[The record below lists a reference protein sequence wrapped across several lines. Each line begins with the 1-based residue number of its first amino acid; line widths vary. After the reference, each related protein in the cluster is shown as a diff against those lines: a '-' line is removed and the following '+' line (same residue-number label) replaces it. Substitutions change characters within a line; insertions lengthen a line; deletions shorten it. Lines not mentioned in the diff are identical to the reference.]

1 MKAAFLQTLGR
12 LEVRE
17 TERPPC
23 PPRGIL
29 LRVRACAICGS
40 DLRTFTYGHHAVTL
54 PHILGHEIA
63 GEVAEVDAQ
72 VEGFQ
77 VGDRVTLSPA
87 VSCGRCLH
95 CRSGHFNRC
104 DNLLA
109 LGEDLPG
116 GYAEYVAIPA
126 RLLDEGYLIHIPE
139 GLSFEAAALA
149 EPLSCVL
156 NGQELVQVSLDDT
169 VAIIGLGAIG
179 CMHIAVARLRGARK
193 IIAFDISPVRLE
205 MARSFRADIYS
216 DASAEDPVE
225 VVRRTTKGHGVDVAI
240 VACAS
245 GKAQTQAVAMAAK
258 GGRVCLFGGLPKGS
272 SLVSLDTNLVHYRE
286 LTVVGAFGAT
296 PIQLQHA
303 VNLIA
308 SRMIP
313 VDRLITHVFPL
324 QEIARAFEV
333 AASEES
339 LRVIVMP

>member
-1 MKAAFLQTLGR
+1 VKAAFLQTLGH

-17 TERPPC
+17 TEHPLC
-23 PPRGIL
+23 PPRGAV
-29 LRVRACAICGS
+29 LRVHACAICGS
-40 DLRTFTYGHHAVTL
+40 DLRTFHHGHHAVTL

-72 VEGFQ
+72 EEFR
-77 VGDRVTLSPA
+77 VGDRVALVPA

-109 LGEDLPG
+109 LGEDIPG
-116 GYAEYVAIPA
+116 GYAEYVAVPA
-126 RLLDEGYLIHIPE
+126 RLIDGGYLIHIPE
-139 GLSFEAAALA
+139 GLSYEAAALA

-169 VAIIGLGAIG
+169 VAVIGLGAIG
-179 CMHIAVARLRGARK
+179 CMHTAVARLRGARK
-193 IIAFDISPVRLE
+193 IFACDISPVRLE
-205 MARSFRADIYS
+205 MARFFHADAYFNS
-216 DASAEDPVE
+216 RAEDPME
-225 VVRRTTKGHGVDVAI
+225 AVRSATNGRGVDVAI

-245 GKAQTQAVAMAAK
+245 GAAQKQAIMMAAK
-258 GGRVCLFGGLPKGS
+258 GGRISFFGGLPKDN
-272 SLVSLDTNLVHYRE
+272 SLVSLDTNLIHYRE

-296 PIQLQHA
+296 PIQLQRA
-303 VNLIA
+303 INLIA
-308 SRMIP
+308 SCMMP

-324 QEIARAFEV
+324 EEIAHAFEV

-339 LRVIVMP
+339 LRVIITP